1 MSSAGIFLICTAAI
15 PFIILLINILLYY
28 YWLNE
33 TGLAVIRYKEFKS
46 MFNIAPD
53 KWSYYDD
60 YVRYENNSMYINTLH
75 GLWRAKYDIHK
86 HRNDIAKT
94 ESLKQKQQL
103 IKQWQKDIEEYKQNA
118 IEEAKEQ
125 LKKTGLL
132 TFTPD
137 QKDIV
142 EAAVLQYLSSKGS
155 TDLNDI
161 SDVENYVKKLFIK
174 I

>member
-1 MSSAGIFLICTAAI
+1 MSSDGIFLICITAI
-15 PFIILLINILLYY
+15 PFTILLINILLYY
-28 YWLNE
+28 YWLNK

-60 YVRYENNSMYINTLH
+60 YIRYENNSMYINTLH

-86 HRNDIAKT
+86 HRNDMAKT
-94 ESLKQKQQL
+94 ESLKEKQQL
-103 IKQWQKDIEEYKQNA
+103 IKQWQKDIEEYKQKA
-118 IEEAKEQ
+118 IEEANKQ
-125 LKKTGLL
+125 LKETGLL

-142 EAAVLQYLSSKGS
+142 EAAVLQYSSSNGYA
-155 TDLNDI
+155 NPI
-161 SDVENYVKKLFIK
+161 FIK